1 MDLAKDIK
9 EKLNFIPNHVRIV
22 AATKYVDVEDMKKL
36 FSIGIH
42 HFGENRVDAFLRKQE
57 ALKEEDICWHFIG
70 HLQTNK
76 AKQVLPK
83 IDVLHSLDSLKLAS
97 IIEKERATPLD
108 CFIEVNVN
116 QEESKDGIAIE
127 ECEAFLKK
135 VLEFSKVHIVGFMMM
150 TTRESTK
157 EEKRK
162 QFAALRSLIQQ
173 MNEKLGLSLDQLSMG
188 MSDDYKEAIAEG
200 TTTVRLGRMLWQ
212 IEN

>member
-1 MDLAKDIK
+1 MDLAIDIK

-36 FSIGIH
+36 FLLGIH
-42 HFGENRVDAFLRKQE
+42 HFGENRVDSFLKKYE
-57 ALKEEDICWHFIG
+57 ALKEEEICWHFIG

-76 AKQVLPK
+76 AKHVLSK

-97 IIEKERATPLD
+97 MIEKNRVTPLD

-127 ECEAFLKK
+127 ECEEFLKK

-150 TTRESTK
+150 TTKESTK

-162 QFAALRSLIQQ
+162 QFASLRRLMLE
-173 MNEKLGLSLDQLSMG
+173 MNEKLGLHLDQLSMG
-188 MSDDYKEAIAEG
+188 MSEDYEEAIAEG
-200 TTTVRLGRMLWQ
+200 ATTVRLGRMLWQ
-212 IEN
+212 IEI